1 MPKAKNKTVPTTAS
15 VDDFIA
21 GVADEARARDCRE
34 LVRLMRT
41 ATGETPRMWGPGI
54 VGFGEYHYKYDSGR
68 EGDSFIIGFSPRKSE
83 LALYFVNGFATSA
96 DLLARLGRHKTGKSC
111 LYVKRLDDL
120 DRGALTE
127 LIERSVKHMTRKY
140 AASRPTSGGRGTE

>member
-1 MPKAKNKTVPTTAS
+1 
-15 VDDFIA
+15 
-21 GVADEARARDCRE
+21 
-34 LVRLMRT
+34 
-41 ATGETPRMWGPGI
+41 MWGPGI